1 MQEIVRDRVTGLHFT
16 PGDSTDLAR
25 KVKWAWNNPSEI
37 EAMGREGRREY
48 EERYTAKKNY
58 EMLMQVY
65 EGVVQ
70 SQGCPELAVD
80 SGEPTSRALKN
91 PGAVRKD
98 AKESYNADNA
108 KNPTSPQIVV

>member
-16 PGDSTDLAR
+16 PGDATDLAQ
-25 KVKWAWNNPSEI
+25 KVEWAWNNPLEI

-58 EMLMQVY
+58 EMLMRVY

-70 SQGCPELAVD
+70 TRGRSESAVNYGTAPSKD
-80 SGEPTSRALKN
+80 LEKLDASRKN
-91 PGAVRKD
+91 AENPL
-98 AKESYNADNA
+98 NADCA
-108 KNPTSPQIVV
+108 KTVPSPQIVV